1 MLKRSFI
8 LGAVLALCLPLTA
21 LAHAVGE
28 DYVIVKFLEGSVEGH
43 FEIHFDDLQDKLGLQ
58 MDASEGQAAQ
68 SVATTAAQVQ
78 EHIRKNYTIG
88 PAGGEPYAFDFT
100 GTDVIELPQGTFGQY
115 YFRIDSG
122 PLPDTLDIRHDLFL
136 EGDRLHRGLLLVE
149 YNAKTDTTYPDEYTA
164 MVFGPTN
171 PEQSLDLTDVPGLV
185 ERKEMIVQGVWHIW
199 IGIDHILFL
208 LALMLTTV
216 LVRRD
221 DSWQPVEKFGSALW
235 NLLKIV
241 TVFTVAHSV
250 TLMLAALDFISLP
263 SRLVESVIALSIVLV
278 ALNNIF
284 AKVKE
289 GSLWIILGLGLFHG
303 LGFASVMSHLPF
315 RMVDLLWMVI
325 NFNIGVELGQIA
337 IVAVLFPILFFLR
350 KTAFYEPVI
359 LKGVSVVLA
368 LIAAWWFI
376 QRAFE
381 LG

>member
-1 MLKRSFI
+1 MLKKSFI

-21 LAHAVGE
+21 LAHALGE

-58 MDASEGQAAQ
+58 MDASEGRAAQ
-68 SVATTAAQVQ
+68 SVATTAVQVQ

-241 TVFTVAHSV
+241 TVCTVAHSV

-337 IVAVLFPILFFLR
+337 IVAVIFPILFFLR

-376 QRAFE
+376 QRAFD